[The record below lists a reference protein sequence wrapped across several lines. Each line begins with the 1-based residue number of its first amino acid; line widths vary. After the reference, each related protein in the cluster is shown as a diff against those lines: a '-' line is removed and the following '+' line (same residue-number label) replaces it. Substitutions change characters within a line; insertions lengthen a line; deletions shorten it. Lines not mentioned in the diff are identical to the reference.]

1 MIRESF
7 PVWESFPEIEWLTLP
22 DHGEVARIGHVRV
35 PAAWDAAIGADG
47 RHNQLRSRPRSWLSG
62 DPLSETI
69 GREGRSTKKLA
80 ARRAVERDDPPGGP
94 LDQEAGCREI
104 VGPRSWLS
112 GDRWAEKLAAR
123 RAAELTDRPGG
134 PPDREDDLPGGS
146 LREMTRRGGPLGR
159 DADQPGVPLGGAAG
173 CREAVERADPASR
186 PGKRAD
192 PASRPGKRA
201 DPPRGPVS
209 ELAAWRPG

>member
-1 MIRESF
+1 
-7 PVWESFPEIEWLTLP
+7 
-22 DHGEVARIGHVRV
+22 
-35 PAAWDAAIGADG
+35 
-47 RHNQLRSRPRSWLSG
+47 
-62 DPLSETI
+62 LSETI

-123 RAAELTDRPGG
+123 MAAELTDRPGG

-146 LREMTRRGGPLGR
+146 LREMTRREGR
-159 DADQPGVPLGGAAG
+159 SAEMLTNPECRWAERLAAG
-173 CREAVERADPASR
+173 R
-186 PGKRAD
+186 PL
-192 PASRPGKRA
+192 SELT
-201 DPPRGPVS
+201 PPRGPVS
-209 ELAAWRPG
+209 ELTPPRSPVSELTRLEAR